1 MVNESNP
8 KKATEDHLEG
18 RGAIFATLTL
28 TLDSESEPA
37 LLRYVDEF
45 VLGHVDH
52 DDAFH
57 AEKVSICR
65 FAASPG
71 KFVLFLFA

>member
-1 MVNESNP
+1 MVNESDP

-18 RGAIFATLTL
+18 EVAVALLIL
-28 TLDSESEPA
+28 TLDSESKPA
-37 LLRYVDEF
+37 LLWNINEF

-57 AEKVSICR
+57 AEKVCS
-65 FAASPG
+65 
-71 KFVLFLFA
+71 